1 MQSIRDVAKRAGVSI
16 STVSRILNNSANVS
30 NEKIAAVKEALNY
43 YQYEPNQ
50 FGRGLVKQKSNMI
63 GVYFPFSSLSI
74 FETSYNLELL
84 KGIEQVLPR
93 YDYNMVIISESEIY
107 ESQDES
113 GPRFLESAGQRK
125 IDGLIL
131 AGLINKQASELA
143 LKRLID
149 QQYPVIYIGKK
160 LHQRGMNIYAQFESY
175 TINMMHELY
184 RKGHRSVLLYYM
196 NLHQIYIENIC
207 AQLEIELPGL
217 TIIQSGLKNIAE
229 SREIIAT
236 QIKRFVCDGTC
247 TAVCSAS
254 VEQLQLIMGIC
265 VELHLSI
272 PDDISILSVEHK
284 KGDGALMYPKI
295 SAFYV
300 PAIDM
305 GREAAR
311 AVLNM
316 INHNNNEMVSREFVT
331 EYIERESI
339 KQLT

>member
-30 NEKIAAVKEALNY
+30 NEKVAAVKEALDY
-43 YQYEPNQ
+43 YHYEPNQ

-84 KGIEQVLPR
+84 KGIEQILPQ
-93 YDYNMVIISESEIY
+93 YNYNMVLISESELY
-107 ESQDES
+107 EGQAQ
-113 GPRFLESAGQRK
+113 GNPRFLESAGQRK

-131 AGLINKQASELA
+131 AGLVNKQASDQA

-160 LHQRGMNIYAQFESY
+160 FHQRGMNLYAQFENY
-175 TINMMHELY
+175 TIRMMQELY
-184 RKGHRSVLLYYM
+184 KKGHRSVLLFYM
-196 NLHQIYIENIC
+196 HMHKIYMKNISV
-207 AQLEIELPGL
+207 QLKTELPDLEIIP
-217 TIIQSGLKNIAE
+217 SSLKNIAQ
-229 SREIIAT
+229 SREMIAG
-236 QIKRFVCDGTC
+236 QIKKYVQEGSC
-247 TAVCSAS
+247 TAVCSS
-254 VEQLQLIMGIC
+254 CVELLQLIMGIC
-265 VELHLSI
+265 SELHLKI

-284 KGDGALMYPKI
+284 KGDGALLYPKI

-300 PAIDM
+300 PAIEMGKAAADM
-305 GREAAR
+305 
-311 AVLNM
+311 VLNR
-316 INHNNNEMVSREFVT
+316 INGKNQEISREFVS

-339 KQLT
+339 KQLI